1 MTVQPP
7 TPPRRRGLSFE
18 EVERILIYFSSA
30 ILEKD
35 TEDDVFWDLAKNV
48 IARLGFVDCV
58 IYSVNRR
65 QSKLIQRAAY
75 GPKNPT
81 RRVIFN
87 PIEIPIGIGITG
99 SVAATGVA
107 ERVSDTTADPRYI
120 VDDEPRRSELTV
132 PVKLRN
138 RVVAVIDCEHPE
150 KDFFTEQDLRIV
162 QAIASICS
170 IKLGHL
176 EAREVVRLKESKLLQ
191 ARQEM
196 ADLKVKAIRAQ
207 MNPHFVFNALNA
219 IQHFITSN
227 DKRNA
232 LRFLSAFSKL
242 VRLYLKHL
250 ENEVIGLVQE
260 MDVVAQ
266 YLKLQKLRYEGLFE
280 YEIHYFGEVD
290 ETLCVPS
297 LIVPLMIEEGV
308 ENLAKNRVPGKMDI
322 TVRMEGEHH
331 VSVTLDTAISRP
343 GDGDAPFAYRYA
355 NEVADWAEH
364 ARMLRRIKRYD
375 ITTGREAI
383 YRAGVL
389 HCISTVKLPLLQA

>member
-1 MTVQPP
+1 

-150 KDFFTEQDLRIV
+150 KD
-162 QAIASICS
+162 
-170 IKLGHL
+170 
-176 EAREVVRLKESKLLQ
+176 
-191 ARQEM
+191 
-196 ADLKVKAIRAQ
+196 
-207 MNPHFVFNALNA
+207 
-219 IQHFITSN
+219 
-227 DKRNA
+227 
-232 LRFLSAFSKL
+232 
-242 VRLYLKHL
+242 
-250 ENEVIGLVQE
+250 
-260 MDVVAQ
+260 
-266 YLKLQKLRYEGLFE
+266 
-280 YEIHYFGEVD
+280 
-290 ETLCVPS
+290 
-297 LIVPLMIEEGV
+297 
-308 ENLAKNRVPGKMDI
+308 
-322 TVRMEGEHH
+322 
-331 VSVTLDTAISRP
+331 
-343 GDGDAPFAYRYA
+343 
-355 NEVADWAEH
+355 
-364 ARMLRRIKRYD
+364 
-375 ITTGREAI
+375 
-383 YRAGVL
+383 
-389 HCISTVKLPLLQA
+389 